1 MADNGS
7 SPAVGRPALFS
18 LWGDFIGECFTANRV
33 ATQMSPKTG
42 RDALSLPLDQLLT
55 WRQRG
60 EAPAIITTTL
70 FNYQRSIRVEL
81 KNEAPY
87 LHIVTTF
94 MPAMHRLCMP
104 AMHRLCTRVAKH
116 QNTTGFAGDLRS
128 QQQELTACVGFGES
142 ACIQEDQS

>member
-33 ATQMSPKTG
+33 ATQMNPKTG
-42 RDALSLPLDQLLT
+42 RDALSSPLDQLLT

-70 FNYQRSIRVEL
+70 FNYLHSIRVEL

-94 MPAMHRLCMP
+94 MPAMHRLCS
-104 AMHRLCTRVAKH
+104 RVAKH

-128 QQQELTACVGFGES
+128 QQQEFDSLRWFWRK